1 MSHSAKVSAF
11 LHINDGPS
19 YPLGK
24 VGPDEVTVHPSEQ
37 NPTYTTGQCKLAILE
52 VTVDGKTNRRA
63 VFVLS
68 YEAKGRIRIRSK
80 TYPYAPIPQE
90 KDFPWSN

>member
-1 MSHSAKVSAF
+1 MSHSATVSAF

-24 VGPDEVTVHPSEQ
+24 VGPDEVSVHLSEQ
-37 NPTYTTGQCKLAILE
+37 FPTYRAGQSNLAILE
-52 VTVDGKTNRRA
+52 ITVDGKTNRRA

-68 YEAKGRIRIRSK
+68 YQDGRRIRISDN
-80 TYPYAPIPQE
+80 PIKKRISRNAHHQ
-90 KDFPWSN
+90 FHS

>member
-1 MSHSAKVSAF
+1 MSHSAIVSAF

-24 VGPDEVTVHPSEQ
+24 VGPDEVTVHPSEE
-37 NPTYTTGQCKLAILE
+37 NPTYTTGQSKLAILE
-52 VTVDGKTNRRA
+52 VTVDGNTNRRA

-68 YEAKGRIRIRSK
+68 YQEGRRIRISYNPIK
-80 TYPYAPIPQE
+80 QGLLKDAPTQTLP
-90 KDFPWSN
+90 

>member
-1 MSHSAKVSAF
+1 MSHSATVSAF

-37 NPTYTTGQCKLAILE
+37 FPVYRAGQSRLAILE
-52 VTVDGKTNRRA
+52 ITVDGKTNRRA
-63 VFVLS
+63 VMVLA
-68 YEAKGRIRIRSK
+68 YREGRRIRISDK
-80 TYPYAPIPQE
+80 QPSLKGFTDAYSETPA
-90 KDFPWSN
+90 